1 MSLMSSLK
9 FRLAV
14 SLGLLALL
22 SALLLSQYASHAS
35 RRQIERD
42 QRALLLNMALRMTSQ
57 LAQDMSTRANEMLFL
72 AGHDRIRDAHYPNEY
87 KRAIF
92 DRVRQAYPFYAWVGM
107 TDVDGNILAG
117 TDGLLE
123 GKNVAQRDW
132 FLKGRQGLHF
142 GDAHDA
148 FLLAKLLPKPK
159 WDDLP
164 LRLVDVSAPVHDAD
178 GQLIGVI
185 CGHLSLDWAFDVRES
200 MLDQLDRDGLDL
212 VVLNREGK
220 VLMGT
225 PALPSLKADLASL
238 HTYEALQTA
247 PRQVA
252 METWPDGQ
260 RYLTAAVR
268 DSGFRNFPGMGWV
281 VVARHSESVVFAP
294 ADALSRQIL
303 WGGVVAA
310 ALFIALL
317 LLLLTRQLGPLEK
330 MAAAARRIREEGGAL
345 DIPTPKG
352 QGELAVFARS
362 LIDLATTLHTQNTAL
377 RLASR
382 VFNESGQGILIADAA
397 VRIVS
402 VNAAFMRI
410 SGYSEAEVLG
420 KSPSLL
426 ASGLQDA
433 AFYQDMWASIRRD
446 GTWHGEIW
454 NRTKDGKVFPEW
466 LTINTLTD
474 ASGVVTHYIGIFDDI
489 TEKKDYERRLVYLAN
504 YDSLTDLPNRNLMQS
519 DMQRMLKQ
527 ADHDGSELC
536 LVFIDL
542 DRFKHINDT
551 LGHPVGDRVLQ
562 AVAQRFKTELG
573 SGILL
578 SRWGGDEFVVVLPQ
592 STAEQA
598 VTVAERLAVCLQQ
611 AFDVEGGNYHISMSA
626 GIARYPS
633 DADSVAQLLRCA
645 DTAMYRAKR
654 DGANRVRAYHPSMD
668 AGVERFLVVDNALR
682 QALQQG
688 GQGLSMAYQP
698 QFSADGAQVVGV
710 EALVRWQHPELGQVS
725 PADFIPIAEDSGQI
739 MALGKWILE
748 QVMRDGQALRQAGC
762 ASVPV
767 AVNCSSIQLRDASF
781 ADTLHAMCVAG
792 HMAPAHLVIEVTESA
807 IMSDE
812 VRVMATLARLKAMGH
827 RISMDD
833 FGTGYSCLSYIHKIH
848 PDELKVDRGFVSQ
861 MLDDADSRHIIS
873 FTVGLAASMGIGV
886 VAEGVEQEAQRAALQ
901 AMGPITMQGY
911 LLGRPVPMAQL
922 VELLSPAA

>member
-1 MSLMSSLK
+1 MLLLSSLK
-9 FRLAV
+9 FRLAA

-42 QRALLLNMALRMTSQ
+42 QSAQLLNMALRMTSQ
-57 LAQDMSTRANEMLFL
+57 FGQDMSTRANEVLFL
-72 AGHDRIRDAHYPNEY
+72 AGHDRIRDPLYPNDH

-107 TDVDGNILAG
+107 ADLDGNILAG
-117 TDGLLE
+117 TEGMLE
-123 GKNVAQRDW
+123 GKSVAKRDW
-132 FLKGRQGLHF
+132 FLKGQQGLHF

-164 LRLVDVSAPVHDAD
+164 LRLVDVSAPVHDAN
-178 GQLIGVI
+178 GKLIGVI
-185 CGHLSLDWAFDVRES
+185 CGHLSLDWAFDLRES
-200 MLDQLDRDGLDL
+200 MFDQLDREGRDL

-225 PALPSLKADLASL
+225 PALPSLKVDLASL
-238 HTYEALQTA
+238 QVYQGLQGA

-252 METWPDGQ
+252 VETWPDGQ

-268 DSGFRNFPGMGWV
+268 EGGFRNYPGLGWV
-281 VVARHSESVVFAP
+281 VMARHSEAAAFAP

-303 WGGVVAA
+303 IGAMVAA
-310 ALFIALL
+310 TLFIAILL
-317 LLLLTRQLGPLEK
+317 LLLAQQLGPLEK
-330 MAAAARRIREEGGAL
+330 IAVAARRIREEGGAVDMPPL
-345 DIPTPKG
+345 TG

-362 LIDLATTLHTQNTAL
+362 LIDLATTLDARNNAL

-382 VFNESGQGILIADAA
+382 VFNESGQGILITDAA

-402 VNAAFMRI
+402 VNAAFTRI

-420 KSPSLL
+420 KSPSFL
-426 ASGLQDA
+426 ASGRQDA
-433 AFYQDMWASIRRD
+433 AFYQAMWVDIGRQ
-446 GTWHGEIW
+446 GIWKGEIW
-454 NRTKDGKVFPEW
+454 NRSKDGKVFPEW

-474 ASGVVTHYIGIFDDI
+474 AAGAVTHYIGIFDDI

-519 DMQRMLKQ
+519 EMQRMLKQ
-527 ADHDGSELC
+527 ADRSRAELC
-536 LVFIDL
+536 LMFIDL

-562 AVAQRFKTELG
+562 AVSQRFQAELG
-573 SGILL
+573 TDILL
-578 SRWGGDEFVVVLPQ
+578 SRWGGDEFVVVVPQ
-592 STAEQA
+592 ATAEQA
-598 VTVAERLAVCLQQ
+598 VAVAKRLTASLQK
-611 AFDVEGGNYHISMSA
+611 AFEVGGGHYHISMSA
-626 GIARYPS
+626 GIARYPT
-633 DADSVAQLLRCA
+633 DADSVVQLLRCA
-645 DTAMYRAKR
+645 DTAMYRAKH
-654 DGANRVRAYHPSMD
+654 DGANRVEVYHPSMN
-668 AGVERFLVVDNALR
+668 AGVERFLAVDNALR
-682 QALQQG
+682 EVLQQG

-698 QFSADGAQVVGV
+698 QYSADGARVVGI

-725 PADFIPIAEDSGQI
+725 PTDFIPVAEDSGQI
-739 MALGKWILE
+739 IALGKWILE
-748 QVMRDGQALRQAGC
+748 EVMRDGQTLRQAGC
-762 ASVPV
+762 PSLPV

-781 ADTLHAMCVAG
+781 AESLHAICLAG
-792 HMAPAHLVIEVTESA
+792 HMVPANLVIEVTESA

-812 VRVMATLARLKAMGH
+812 VRVMATLARLKALGH

-833 FGTGYSCLSYIHKIH
+833 FGTGYSCLSYIQKIH
-848 PDELKVDRGFVSQ
+848 PDELKVDQGFVSK
-861 MLDDADSRHIIS
+861 MLSDADSRNIIS
-873 FTVGLAASMGIGV
+873 FTVGLAASMGIDV

-911 LLGRPVPMAQL
+911 LLARPLTVAQL
-922 VELLSPAA
+922 VALLLPAA